1 MVLPTWIKPVLCGV
15 VIGGIAA
22 TVLGFSTGGWI
33 TASKAEVVANEQA
46 NAEVAAALLPICVE
60 LASQDTQRS
69 TKIEGIRSKPSYQRN
84 EAIMDAG
91 WTTMP
96 GTEKSDRRVAS
107 VCVEKLLN

>member
-1 MVLPTWIKPVLCGV
+1 MNVPTWIKPVLFGV
-15 VIGGIAA
+15 VIGGIGAVA
-22 TVLGFSTGGWI
+22 LGFTTGGWM
-33 TASKAEVVANEQA
+33 TAGKAEVTANEQA
-46 NAEVAAALLPICVE
+46 RAEVAAALLPICLE
-60 LASQDTQRS
+60 LASQDNRRD

-96 GTEKSDRRVAS
+96 GTETSDRRVAS